1 MAFSPLSAHVDAIIA
16 ASVRENAVLLDYPNQ
31 ATVKCG
37 AAKGRMGDGG
47 MFSRASEVEDIWRPS
62 RGHRGRDESADSEIE
77 LTRCC
82 AITFDCPAEVVHD
95 VWFRKHFLRHRW
107 DTRTVADSRPLDDPP
122 PLRGSL
128 TNDERGDGA
137 RRGADGETFNENT
150 DTLLVWLRSTPK
162 PLISTRDFIYAY
174 RCVDVSSDGKT
185 RLYAGASLDPRIVSE
200 HPGLEVPQEAGAEAE
215 GSVRAWLQGCGRV
228 EALGPTRCRMTYCLR
243 VRPKGDIPKFVVQA
257 VANETVYTLYD
268 LRKQCEA
275 VYARRLNRRKANKGT
290 KNKKRRRRRKL
301 KKSTSEKGNKPM
313 PTTPPAKQSGVLS
326 RIVGSGDRDSHVL
339 ITSASQTKRT
349 VSARSRL

>member
-1 MAFSPLSAHVDAIIA
+1 MGSPLSEHLDAVIA
-16 ASVRENAVLLDYPNQ
+16 ASVRDNAVLLDYPNA

-62 RGHRGRDESADSEIE
+62 RGPRGRDESANGEEVE

-95 VWFRKHFLRHRW
+95 VWFRKHFQRHRW
-107 DTRTVADSRPLDDPP
+107 DTRTVADSRPLDHPP
-122 PLRGSL
+122 SMDGGQGDKGSDGNGNG
-128 TNDERGDGA
+128 NDHDEDS
-137 RRGADGETFNENT
+137 N
-150 DTLLVWLRSTPK
+150 TLLVWLRSTPK

-174 RCVDVSSDGKT
+174 RCVDVSADGKT
-185 RLYAGASLDPRIVSE
+185 RLYAGASLDPHIVAE
-200 HPGLEVPQEAGAEAE
+200 HAGLAVPEAATGSANTA

-228 EALGPTRCRMTYCLR
+228 EVLGPRSCRMTYCLR
-243 VRPKGDIPKFVVQA
+243 VQPKGDIPKFVVQA

-275 VYARRLNRRKANKGT
+275 VYARRLNRRNMDEG
-290 KNKKRRRRRKL
+290 RRRKKKRKKKKKKKMLKQNKVLSRLGGGGGSNGGSSSGSSSLL
-301 KKSTSEKGNKPM
+301 KKSS
-313 PTTPPAKQSGVLS
+313 S
-326 RIVGSGDRDSHVL
+326 RIRRAA
-339 ITSASQTKRT
+339 IPR
-349 VSARSRL
+349 ARL